1 MIKQFLGKRDL
12 TNATRNERPPRY
24 YKPRKKKKINIIK
37 KESKTTFSEIA
48 EIVKGEIKIS
58 KSARFYMKIRNVS
71 ILLFDIVYVNI
82 SMADSILK

>member
-1 MIKQFLGKRDL
+1 MPHETNVLRDII
-12 TNATRNERPPRY
+12 NRER
-24 YKPRKKKKINIIK
+24 KKKINIIK

-71 ILLFDIVYVNI
+71 ILLFGIVYVNI